1 MRSLVLGAV
10 DTPEADQALVDMAVE
25 LATAAG
31 ALTRKWFD
39 RGTVQF
45 DTKDDGS
52 PVTEADKAAERYLR
66 EQISLAFP
74 TDAIVGEEED
84 DRDGTSGRT
93 WIIDPIDGTKSF
105 THGVPLY
112 GTLLSVVDEHGPS
125 VGVIVM
131 PALDEVLSAGRGL
144 GARHN
149 GRETSVNDNSDFE
162 SSYIMTSGL
171 EYWPDPAER
180 DRLVNCDATLRTWA
194 DAYGYLLLAT
204 GRCEAVIDPLV
215 KIWDIAPMQV
225 IIPEAGGVLT
235 DQIGAP
241 WEEGRHIV
249 ASNGKI
255 HNRVIEAVFGN
266 GAEPNIEIDADEL
279 DNESAGDAESE
290 TEAE

>member
-1 MRSLVLGAV
+1 MN
-10 DTPEADQALVDMAVE
+10 TPEADQALVDMAVE

-39 RGTVQF
+39 RGTVDF
-45 DTKDDGS
+45 STKEDGS

-66 EQISLAFP
+66 EQIGLAFP
-74 TDAIVGEEED
+74 TDSIIGEEED

-112 GTLLSVVDEHGPS
+112 GTLLSVVDEHGPA

-131 PALDEVLSAGRGL
+131 PALDEVVSAGRGL

-149 GRETSVNDNSDFE
+149 GRETSVNEHDEFE

-171 EYWPDPAER
+171 EYWPDADER
-180 DRLVNCDATLRTWA
+180 NRLVDCDATIRTWA
-194 DAYGYLLLAT
+194 DAYAYVLLAT

-255 HNRVIEAVFGN
+255 HNRVIAEVFQ
-266 GAEPNIEIDADEL
+266 A
-279 DNESAGDAESE
+279 
-290 TEAE
+290 

>member
-1 MRSLVLGAV
+1 
-10 DTPEADQALVDMAVE
+10 MAVE

-66 EQISLAFP
+66 EQIGLAFP
-74 TDAIVGEEED
+74 TDAIIGEEED

-93 WIIDPIDGTKSF
+93 WIIDPIDGTKTF

-112 GTLLSVVDEHGPS
+112 STLLSVVDEHGPA

-131 PALDEVLSAGRGL
+131 PALDEVVSAGRGL

-149 GRETSVNDNSDFE
+149 GRETSVNEHADFDT
-162 SSYIMTSGL
+162 SYIMTSGL
-171 EYWPDPAER
+171 EYWPDPTER
-180 DRLVNCDATLRTWA
+180 DRLVNCSATLRTWA
-194 DAYGYLLLAT
+194 DAYAYLLLAT

-225 IIPEAGGVLT
+225 ILPEAGGVIT
-235 DQIGAP
+235 DETGAP
-241 WEEGRHIV
+241 WQEGRHIV

-255 HNRVIEAVFGN
+255 HNRVISEVFADQPEADE
-266 GAEPNIEIDADEL
+266 AEPTDLET
-279 DNESAGDAESE
+279 SE
-290 TEAE
+290 TEAS

>member
-1 MRSLVLGAV
+1 
-10 DTPEADQALVDMAVE
+10 MAVE

-66 EQISLAFP
+66 EQIGLAFP
-74 TDAIVGEEED
+74 TDSIIGEEED

-93 WIIDPIDGTKSF
+93 WIIDPIDGTKTF

-112 GTLLSVVDEHGPS
+112 ATLLSVVDEHGPA

-131 PALDEVLSAGRGL
+131 PALDEVVSAGRGL

-149 GRETSVNDNSDFE
+149 GRETSVNEHDDFAT
-162 SSYIMTSGL
+162 SYIMTSGL
-171 EYWPDPAER
+171 EYWPDPIER
-180 DRLVNCDATLRTWA
+180 DRLINSDATLRTWA
-194 DAYGYLLLAT
+194 DAYAYLLLAT

-225 IIPEAGGVLT
+225 IIPEAGGVIS
-235 DQIGAP
+235 DEVGAP

-255 HNRVIEAVFGN
+255 HNRVISEVFEDQPP
-266 GAEPNIEIDADEL
+266 ADPSADATDP
-279 DNESAGDAESE
+279 S
-290 TEAE
+290 